1 MSRLEPRGID
11 PLPSAVQRRHETLL
25 DLSGVCKMPAN
36 SCISV
41 LVHFSAFQE
50 IYSGCCTVAAQILRL
65 LHQHKVWDDQHL
77 TCCLEANYASFVQ
90 GIFSEFR

>member
-1 MSRLEPRGID
+1 MLGSNQR
-11 PLPSAVQRRHETLL
+11 PLPCEGSKIDCRRFLEVAKSLQMIVFFREHF
-25 DLSGVCKMPAN
+25 A
-36 SCISV
+36 
-41 LVHFSAFQE
+41 LVFRRF
-50 IYSGCCTVAAQILRL
+50 TRVAAQMLRL